1 MGKHGRIRIKGKLRE
16 ELDYDTLAFVLHTMA
31 KRRVDARRRMAAEE
45 RKKDRR
51 SGGKR

>member
-1 MGKHGRIRIKGKLRE
+1 MGRHGRIRIKGKLRE
-16 ELDYDTLAFVLHTMA
+16 DLNYHELAYVLHVMA
-31 KRRVDARRRMAAEE
+31 KRRVDARRRLATEE